1 MWALV
6 MIDDSCLLVLWSLSL
21 GLTKVVLRVLVPFE
35 LNLYVFAFTYPF
47 ESVCCFRYVRNN
59 YGGLVFVVV
68 VLVVAGVVGIVVVVG
83 SVTGVFET
91 VFPLV

>member
-1 MWALV
+1 M
-6 MIDDSCLLVLWSLSL
+6 
-21 GLTKVVLRVLVPFE
+21 
-35 LNLYVFAFTYPF
+35 NLYVFALTYPF
-47 ESVCCFRYVRNN
+47 ESVCCFRYVRDN

-68 VLVVAGVVGIVVVVG
+68 VLVVAGVVGIVVVVVG

>member
-1 MWALV
+1 M
-6 MIDDSCLLVLWSLSL
+6 
-21 GLTKVVLRVLVPFE
+21 
-35 LNLYVFAFTYPF
+35 NLYVFAFTYPF
-47 ESVCCFRYVRNN
+47 ESVCCFGYVRNN

-68 VLVVAGVVGIVVVVG
+68 VLVVAGVVGNVVVVVG

>member
-1 MWALV
+1 M
-6 MIDDSCLLVLWSLSL
+6 
-21 GLTKVVLRVLVPFE
+21 
-35 LNLYVFAFTYPF
+35 NLYVFGFTYPF
-47 ESVCCFRYVRNN
+47 ESVCCFRYVRDN

-68 VLVVAGVVGIVVVVG
+68 VLVVAGVVGIVVVVVG